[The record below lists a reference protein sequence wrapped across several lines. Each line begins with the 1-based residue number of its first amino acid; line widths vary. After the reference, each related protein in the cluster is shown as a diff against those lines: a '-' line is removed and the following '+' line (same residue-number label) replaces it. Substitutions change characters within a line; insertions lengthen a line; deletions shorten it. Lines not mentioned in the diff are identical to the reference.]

1 VHTEGG
7 IFYTEQD
14 QGTGEDRD
22 AYEPAT
28 ALRIFGDFLRNFR
41 EHSADGP
48 ALYRD
53 ALDHHPAPRVLRVA
67 LDDLRAH
74 DPTLAQ
80 LLRNDPSAYVP
91 MVCLPSAHHPPPS
104 REAASEE
111 GRPSPRTTD
120 EHSRRCME
128 APKVLR
134 QAARARK
141 KYRLTAG

>member
-91 MVCLPSAHHPPPS
+91 MVCVPSAHHPPPS
-104 REAASEE
+104 REAAREKRE
-111 GRPSPRTTD
+111 DPHHGRRTNTAPAAAWRPHRFYD
-120 EHSRRCME
+120 RQPGRRRSI
-128 APKVLR
+128 L
-134 QAARARK
+134 
-141 KYRLTAG
+141 

>member
-80 LLRNDPSAYVP
+80 LLRNDPSAYTP
-91 MVCLPSAHHPPPS
+91 MVCCLPLRAPPSAS
-104 REAASEE
+104 RVRQPAKREE
-111 GRPSPRTTD
+111 GPPRT
-120 EHSRRCME
+120 RLPPLLGG
-128 APKVLR
+128 PKGCTTGSP
-134 QAARARK
+134 ATK
-141 KYRLTAG
+141 EYHLTAG